1 MVLFDIRSI
10 VIIIIIM
17 LVFFFRMG
25 LGFCRVMPTYKEFIR
40 MKLFC

>member
-17 LVFFFRMG
+17 LVFFRMG
-25 LGFCRVMPTYKEFIR
+25 LGFCRVMPTYKEFMR